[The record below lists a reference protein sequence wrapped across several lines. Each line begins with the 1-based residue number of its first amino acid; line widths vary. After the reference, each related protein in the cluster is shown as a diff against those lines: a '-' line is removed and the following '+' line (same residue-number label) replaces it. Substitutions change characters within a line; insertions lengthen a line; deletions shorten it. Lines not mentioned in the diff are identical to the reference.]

1 MKIQGQLGR
10 AWEKLED
17 IKSELDVDK
26 VRMTDQAMT
35 DLMSGVTVA
44 VKDQF
49 ENEYEPVWSVKF
61 VKVK

>member
-1 MKIQGQLGR
+1 
-10 AWEKLED
+10 LED